1 MTKVWSR
8 ETVEDRE
15 RVLKMLSGDGYG
27 GEANVRCPECG
38 FDYSHVRE
46 VFTRFGTDPYG
57 GGHPYPGT
65 VAKGTSRYRRDALVI
80 VFEGECGHLWELVIQ
95 QHKGINLLQLRHPV
109 EVEAAPPQPLKF

>member
-38 FDYSHVRE
+38 STTPTSGRCSPASGPTPMGV
-46 VFTRFGTDPYG
+46 VTRTLAPWPRAPRATGGTP
-57 GGHPYPGT
+57 
-65 VAKGTSRYRRDALVI
+65 
-80 VFEGECGHLWELVIQ
+80 W
-95 QHKGINLLQLRHPV
+95 
-109 EVEAAPPQPLKF
+109 